1 MGLAPNQLDVLNLGN
16 LPKISEIQ
24 IDDGLNGNIQTIDFM
39 KQVARVRSGD
49 PLIRKLALNILQQ
62 YRVPSHYYLDEARAV
77 GDFVKNTVRYV
88 RDPNNIEYLQDPI
101 DLIKQIQSGSSQGD
115 CDDMAMLTATLLL
128 SIGHEPYFRAV
139 RYVNSVGNYNHIYV
153 VDYDKNPGGKKERLV
168 IDCILK
174 GKPIGFEVPH
184 VNGDEY
190 EV

>member
-1 MGLAPNQLDVLNLGN
+1 M
-16 LPKISEIQ
+16 K

-49 PLIRKLALNILQQ
+49 PLIRKLALNILQE

-77 GDFVKNTVRYV
+77 GDFVKNSVRYV
-88 RDPNNIEYLQDPI
+88 RDPNNIEYLQDPT
-101 DLIKQIQSGSSQGD
+101 DLVKQIQSGTAQGD
-115 CDDMAMLTATLLL
+115 CDDMAMLTASLLL

-153 VDYDKNPGGKKERLV
+153 VDYDKNPGGRKERLV
-168 IDCILK
+168 IDCIIK